1 MSAPAT
7 GAGADLPAAGSS
19 FYLGMR
25 ILPRRERDA
34 MYAIYAFCR
43 VVDDIADSPGP
54 RDERRAALVAWRQ
67 DVDALFRGE
76 VKPAT
81 AMLAPHVAPFGL
93 VRDAFH
99 DVIDGMEMDL
109 AADIQAPSWSVLDL
123 YCDRVASAVGRLSA
137 RVFGLQPADADLL
150 AHHLGRALQLTNILR
165 DLDEDAAIH
174 RLYLPREELQKVG
187 MTDLTPDAVLAH
199 PRLGEPCLEV
209 ARRAAA
215 FYDDA
220 DRVMSRQRRRTVRAP
235 RLMEAAY
242 RSVLDRLVRRGF
254 TAPRTPVRK
263 DKLKIVRAVIRYGL
277 A

>member
-1 MSAPAT
+1 MSAPAIQ
-7 GAGADLPAAGSS
+7 AGADLPAAGSS

-25 ILPRRERDA
+25 ILPRAEREA
-34 MYAIYAFCR
+34 MFAIYAFCR

-54 RDERRAALVAWRQ
+54 RQGRRAALLAWRA
-67 DVDALFRGE
+67 DIDALFRGE
-76 VKPAT
+76 VRPST
-81 AMLAPHVAPFGL
+81 AMLAPHIVPFGL

-99 DVIDGMEMDL
+99 DVIDGMEMDV

-137 RVFGLQPADADLL
+137 RVFGLRPAEADLL

-187 MTDLTPDAVLAH
+187 MSDLTPHAVLAH

-215 FYDDA
+215 FYEEA
-220 DRVMSRQRRRTVRAP
+220 DRVMSRQRRRAVRAP

-242 RSVLDRLVRRGF
+242 RSMLDRLVRRGF
-254 TAPRTPVRK
+254 AAPRARVGK
-263 DKLKIVRAVIRYGL
+263 DKLKIIAAVIRYGL